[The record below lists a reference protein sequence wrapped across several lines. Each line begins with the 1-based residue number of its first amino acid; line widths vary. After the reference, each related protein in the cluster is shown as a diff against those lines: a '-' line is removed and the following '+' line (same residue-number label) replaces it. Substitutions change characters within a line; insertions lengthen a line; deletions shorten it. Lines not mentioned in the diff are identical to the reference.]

1 MRMVL
6 AVDALLLLLLLL
18 LLLFMAIMMKSMVV
32 ITMMM
37 AGAAHQI
44 LYMYGVQRGHL
55 IAGVCGWVAGVGGAT
70 ASKSVLILSYLILSY
85 LILSYFILSYYLLA
99 CERVAPAL
107 LRLTSAQ

>member
-6 AVDALLLLLLLL
+6 AVDAPLL
-18 LLLFMAIMMKSMVV
+18 LLLFMAMMMESMVV

-37 AGAAHQI
+37 AGDAHQI

-85 LILSYFILSYYLLA
+85 LILSYLILSYFILFYYLLA